1 MSRSLAVQTAAYS
14 VATLLSRGIAVVF
27 LIVLPAFVSV
37 EDYGVLGLT
46 ATVIALA
53 SVIIPLEVSQGLV
66 RFYPGAEA
74 SAKPPLVN
82 SAWSFTLVMI
92 VAVAIIALWFAA
104 PLNAALFGK
113 AHFLPAFRTMVV
125 LAAATIL
132 FTFVQNQFRWDFR
145 TADFVVVSLLFTV
158 VTLALSLLFARLFA
172 DPLVG
177 VLTGQ
182 LTGTLIALALGAYR
196 QRAILTPRISRLALR
211 RMLRF
216 SLPLVPAS
224 LALFVSTYASR
235 LILQAMASLG
245 EVGIFTWASQLA
257 SIPALLLLG
266 FQSSV
271 TPYVMKHYRDP
282 GCPALLARML
292 EALVAIELCLCV
304 GLGLVAPSLIAVSGY
319 TQFTAA
325 GPLVVILAPAAVMLQ
340 LYVFAPGFAIGE
352 RTKVQLGV
360 SLASA
365 MVGIAA
371 NFLLISHFGT
381 VGAAWAFFLCSATFL
396 GAWLTLSQR
405 LYRLPLRKGRLLVMI
420 VAAAGLAIV
429 GGRIEGWL
437 IIKLALVALLALLAL
452 ALRLLDLRWLTVLR
466 SGKAAA

>member
-1 MSRSLAVQTAAYS
+1 MSRSLAVQTVAYS
-14 VATLLSRGIAVVF
+14 AATLLSRGIAVVF
-27 LIVLPAFVSV
+27 LIVLPGFVSV

-53 SVIIPLEVSQGLV
+53 NVIVPLEVSQGLI

-74 SAKPPLVN
+74 SAKLPLVN
-82 SAWSFTLVMI
+82 SAWGFTLVMI
-92 VAVAIIALWFAA
+92 VAVAVVALWFAA
-104 PLNAALFGK
+104 PLNAALFGQ
-113 AHFLPAFRTMVV
+113 AQFLAAFRIMVV
-125 LAAATIL
+125 LTAATIL

-145 TADFVVVSLLFTV
+145 TADFVVVSLSFTI
-158 VTLALSLLFARLFA
+158 VTLVLSLLFAALFA

-182 LTGTLIALALGAYR
+182 LAGTLIALALGAYR
-196 QRAILTPRISRLALR
+196 QRANLYPRISRPALR

-216 SLPLVPAS
+216 SFPLVPAS
-224 LALFVSTYASR
+224 LALFVSSYASR

-245 EVGIFTWASQLA
+245 EVGVFTWASQLA

-271 TPYVMKHYRDP
+271 TPYVMKHHGDP

-304 GLGLVAPSLIAVSGY
+304 GLGLIAPTLIAASGY

-325 GPLVVILAPAAVMLQ
+325 GPLVMILAPAAMMLQ

-352 RTKVQLGV
+352 RTKLQLGV

-365 MVGIAA
+365 LVGVAA
-371 NFLLISHFGT
+371 NFLLISRFGT
-381 VGAAWAFFLCSATFL
+381 VGAAWAFFLSSATFF
-396 GAWLTLSQR
+396 GAWLALSQR
-405 LYRLPLRKGRLLVMI
+405 LYSLPLREGRLLI
-420 VAAAGLAIV
+420 LILASAAIALAGAQ
-429 GGRIEGWL
+429 IEGWL
-437 IIKLALVALLALLAL
+437 IVKLGLVTLLAILAFS
-452 ALRLLDLRWLTVLR
+452 LRLLDLRWLAVLR
-466 SGKAAA
+466 SGTKAR